1 MSVSLLNYLP
11 FSETTKLFTLSIR
24 KISSILLLCA
34 VCPIKDDATTY
45 MLLLHS
51 GVCYLQFNSLFF
63 FTSSTS
69 SGRFLFPD

>member
-34 VCPIKDDATTY
+34 VCPIKDDAATY
-45 MLLLHS
+45 FS
-51 GVCYLQFNSLFF
+51 QVFAICNSILYFF
-63 FTSSTS
+63 Y
-69 SGRFLFPD
+69 